1 MNYKTG
7 LEDFIGKESL
17 SKTLRN
23 ALIPT
28 ESTKIHME
36 EMGVIRDDELRAEKQ
51 QELKEI
57 MDDYYRA
64 FIEEKLG
71 QIQGIQWNSLFQKME
86 ETMEDISV
94 RKDLDKI
101 QNEKRKEI
109 CCYFT
114 SDKRFKDLFN
124 AKFITDILPNFIKDN
139 KEYTEEEKAEKEQ
152 TRVLFQRFAT
162 AFTNYFNQRRNNFS
176 EDNIST
182 AISFRIV
189 NENSEIHLQNMR
201 AFQRI
206 EQQYPEEVCGM
217 EEEYKDMLQEW
228 QMKHIYSVDFYDRV
242 LTQPGIE
249 YYNGICGKINEHMN
263 QFCQK
268 NRINKNDFR
277 MKKLHKQILCKKSS
291 YYEIPF
297 RFESDQEVYDAL
309 NEFIKTMKKKEIIRR
324 CVHLGQECDDYDL
337 GKIYISS
344 NKYEQISNALYGSW
358 DTIRKCIKEEYMDAL
373 PGKGEKKEE
382 KAEAA
387 AKKEEYR
394 SIADIDKII
403 SLYGS
408 EMDRTI
414 SAKKCITE
422 ICDMAGQISI
432 DPLVCNSDIKLLQNR
447 EKTTEIKTILDSF
460 LHVYQW
466 GQTFIVSDIIEKDSY
481 FYSELEDVLEDFEGI
496 TTLYNH
502 VRSYVTQK
510 PYSTVKFKL
519 HFGSPT
525 LANGWSQSKEYDNNA
540 ILLMRN
546 QKFYLGIF
554 NVRNKPDKQIIKGH
568 EKEEKGDYKKMFEFS
583 FDYNNY
589 IKKGT
594 ILASTKWKV
603 YTNGTRL
610 KRIVVNG
617 KYTSQSMEVELTD
630 AMEKMLQ
637 RAGIEY
643 HDGKDLKGQ
652 IVEKGI
658 EAEIIDIFRL
668 TVQMRNSRSE
678 SEDREYDRLISP
690 VLNDKGEF
698 FDTAT
703 ADKTLPQ
710 DADANGAYCI
720 ALKGLYEVKQ
730 IKENWKENEQFPR
743 NKLVQDNKTWFD
755 FMQKKRYL

>member
-57 MDDYYRA
+57 MDDYYRT

-124 AKFITDILPNFIKDN
+124 AKLITDILPNFIKDN

-228 QMKHIYSVDFYDRV
+228 QMKHIYSVDFYDRE

-344 NKYEQISNALYGSW
+344 NKYEQISNAQYGSW

-373 PGKGEKKEE
+373 PGKGEKKE
-382 KAEAA
+382 
-387 AKKEEYR
+387 
-394 SIADIDKII
+394 
-403 SLYGS
+403 
-408 EMDRTI
+408 
-414 SAKKCITE
+414 
-422 ICDMAGQISI
+422 
-432 DPLVCNSDIKLLQNR
+432 
-447 EKTTEIKTILDSF
+447 
-460 LHVYQW
+460 
-466 GQTFIVSDIIEKDSY
+466 
-481 FYSELEDVLEDFEGI
+481 
-496 TTLYNH
+496 
-502 VRSYVTQK
+502 
-510 PYSTVKFKL
+510 
-519 HFGSPT
+519 
-525 LANGWSQSKEYDNNA
+525 
-540 ILLMRN
+540 
-546 QKFYLGIF
+546 
-554 NVRNKPDKQIIKGH
+554 
-568 EKEEKGDYKKMFEFS
+568 
-583 FDYNNY
+583 
-589 IKKGT
+589 
-594 ILASTKWKV
+594 
-603 YTNGTRL
+603 
-610 KRIVVNG
+610 
-617 KYTSQSMEVELTD
+617 
-630 AMEKMLQ
+630 
-637 RAGIEY
+637 
-643 HDGKDLKGQ
+643 
-652 IVEKGI
+652 
-658 EAEIIDIFRL
+658 
-668 TVQMRNSRSE
+668 
-678 SEDREYDRLISP
+678 
-690 VLNDKGEF
+690 
-698 FDTAT
+698 
-703 ADKTLPQ
+703 
-710 DADANGAYCI
+710 
-720 ALKGLYEVKQ
+720 
-730 IKENWKENEQFPR
+730 
-743 NKLVQDNKTWFD
+743 
-755 FMQKKRYL
+755 